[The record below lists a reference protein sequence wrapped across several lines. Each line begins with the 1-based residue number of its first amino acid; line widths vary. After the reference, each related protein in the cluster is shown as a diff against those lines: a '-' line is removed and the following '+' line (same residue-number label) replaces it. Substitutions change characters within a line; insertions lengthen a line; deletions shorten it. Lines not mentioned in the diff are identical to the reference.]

1 MNKIKDV
8 AKEAGAVLT
17 IAALTVATTSV
28 RVFAEGGTAGG
39 DSGNG
44 GGSVANGATG
54 NARTGVNNVNPGAET
69 DLNKM
74 LSLIF
79 NVVFGIIGVVAVA
92 FIILGGVN
100 YTISQGDAA
109 KVQKAK
115 STILYGVIGLVV
127 VLLAFAIVN
136 FVLSGLMG

>member
-1 MNKIKDV
+1 MKNLKDA

-17 IAALTVATTSV
+17 IAALTVATTGV

-39 DSGNG
+39 DGGEVSG
-44 GGSVANGATG
+44 GGATE
-54 NARTGVNNVNPGAET
+54 NARNGVNNVNPGAET

-74 LSLIF
+74 VSLIF
-79 NVVFGIIGVVAVA
+79 NVVFTVVGVVAVA
-92 FIILGGVN
+92 FIIIGGVN
-100 YTISQGDAA
+100 YILSQGDAA

-136 FVLSGLMG
+136 FVLNGLAGH